1 MTEILPPASDVSKAQ
16 QLATQLAQML
26 ELEFQALRKQE
37 IDHFEQLQ
45 PVKAELLG
53 SITNMAP
60 SAEVLQSVPEWQEF
74 RTTMAGCRDLHRRNQ
89 VLIERKLDAIRG
101 TLQSLRLPDT
111 TSSIEVYDRLGHI
124 ARFSRNQGYN
134 DA

>member
-1 MTEILPPASDVSKAQ
+1 MTEILPATSHAPKAQ
-16 QLATQLAQML
+16 QLASQLAQIL
-26 ELEFQALRKQE
+26 ELEFQALRQQE
-37 IDHFEQLQ
+37 LDHFEQLQ

-53 SITNMAP
+53 SVSSLAP
-60 SAEVLQSVPEWQEF
+60 ATEVLQSDPDWQEF
-74 RTTMAGCRDLHRRNQ
+74 RATMIDCRDLHRRNQ
-89 VLIERKLDAIRG
+89 VLIERQLDAIRG
-101 TLQSLRLPDT
+101 ALQSLRIQDA